1 MARDDDDDDDRP
13 RKRRRRDEDDDDAFE
28 DSARPRTRSR
38 RDDDEDDDDDR
49 PRKKRRYDDEDAED
63 DRSLTKIK
71 KKGLPGMLLAAGIVA
86 IAWGGICILSSCGT
100 SGKSFMDWHNLRQV
114 DRIFGGLIRDFGGPT
129 PGLFMTL
136 GIVYG
141 FMMLASVLLCVGGI
155 LLLMRKNIGKYLS
168 IGGPVLMGVVG
179 VIGFIA
185 GVVVTRGGLFSAAAL
200 MGLPAVVF
208 FTLCVGGFL
217 IFALMQKDVVKA
229 LK

>member
-13 RKRRRRDEDDDDAFE
+13 RKSRRRDDDDGFE
-28 DSARPRTRSR
+28 DASRSRRNSR
-38 RDDDEDDDDDR
+38 RDDEDAEDDDDDR
-49 PRKKRRYDDEDAED
+49 PRRKRRYDEDDDDD
-63 DRSLTKIK
+63 DRSMRKIK
-71 KKGLPGMLLAAGIVA
+71 KKGMPGMLLAAGIVA

-100 SGKSFMDWHNLRQV
+100 SGKSFLDWHNLRQV
-114 DRIFGGLIRDFGGPT
+114 DRIFGGLIRDLGGPT

-141 FMMLASVLLCVGGI
+141 FLMLASVLLCVGGI
-155 LLLMRKNIGKYLS
+155 LLLMRKKIGKYMS
-168 IGGPVLMGVVG
+168 IAGPVLMGVVG
-179 VIGFIA
+179 VFGFIA
-185 GVVVTRGGLFSAAAL
+185 GVIVTRGGLFSAAAL